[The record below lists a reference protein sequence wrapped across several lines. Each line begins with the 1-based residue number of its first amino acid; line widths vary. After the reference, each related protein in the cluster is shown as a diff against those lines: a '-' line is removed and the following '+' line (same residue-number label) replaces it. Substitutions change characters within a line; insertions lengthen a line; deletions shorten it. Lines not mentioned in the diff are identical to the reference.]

1 MALIDYTN
9 KVIYWDEVNWQW
21 VSFIRFR
28 GGKYAYLVKD
38 GKSFPVKSSK
48 DVVKVLESL
57 GFRFY
62 SLHNLGIVEVSFGCF
77 LYKGTLYNIGSKKP
91 SIIKFIETVTGRSKV
106 WMIKQ
111 LDGEI
116 IFSKNIIDSLVES
129 SSKVTY
135 NGKSY
140 KNYVQLFRE
149 LDINPEYAY
158 TRLTRGDSLEN
169 LIEEYKPKSDFVK
182 DHLGNQFDSLKS
194 MLSHWGILPST
205 YHARTRKGWSLEEAL
220 TGKRKKKNKS
230 SN

>member
-1 MALIDYTN
+1 
-9 KVIYWDEVNWQW
+9 
-21 VSFIRFR
+21 
-28 GGKYAYLVKD
+28 
-38 GKSFPVKSSK
+38 
-48 DVVKVLESL
+48 
-57 GFRFY
+57 
-62 SLHNLGIVEVSFGCF
+62 
-77 LYKGTLYNIGSKKP
+77 
-91 SIIKFIETVTGRSKV
+91 
-106 WMIKQ
+106 MIKQ

-169 LIEEYKPKSDFVK
+169 LIGEYKPKSGFVE
-182 DHLGNQFDSLKS
+182 DHLGNRFDSLKS
-194 MLSHWGILPST
+194 MLLHWGIQPST

-220 TGKRKKKNKS
+220 TGKKSNK
-230 SN
+230 